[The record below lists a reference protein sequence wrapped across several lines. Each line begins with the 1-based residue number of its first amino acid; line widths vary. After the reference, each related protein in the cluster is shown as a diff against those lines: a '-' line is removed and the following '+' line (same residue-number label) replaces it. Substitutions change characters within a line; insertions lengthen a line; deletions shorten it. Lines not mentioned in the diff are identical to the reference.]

1 MTGPGGPPSL
11 AATTPRSHDHLRQR
25 LPTPLPVRVVKV
37 GGSLLRH
44 QPEAQAKESAAQE
57 LPAALARWLAQQPP
71 AVNVLIAGG
80 GEFADVIRRA
90 DAAHGLGDE
99 AAHWL
104 CVDVLSVS
112 ARLLG
117 ALVMVSVVTRL
128 EEIPCSIPSLCIF
141 DPAPFLR
148 ASEPLQFLH
157 PLPHTWAV
165 TSDSIAARI
174 AQHLAASE
182 LVLLKSC
189 LPAKGVAGY
198 VDEYFPIAA
207 ANLARVRCVNLRD
220 RDFEECLWASQS

>member
-1 MTGPGGPPSL
+1 MTS
-11 AATTPRSHDHLRQR
+11 
-25 LPTPLPVRVVKV
+25 PLPVRVVKV

-44 QPEAQAKESAAQE
+44 QPEAQAKETAAQE

-71 AVNVLIAGG
+71 ADNVLIAGG

-104 CVDVLSVS
+104 CVDALSVT

-117 ALVMVSVVTRL
+117 ALMHASVATQIESL
-128 EEIPCSIPSLCIF
+128 ASIAPYTCVL

-148 ASEPLQFLH
+148 TAEPLLISA
-157 PLPHTWAV
+157 PLPHTWSV